1 MSESVR
7 QSEMLYEQREAHLG
21 MLSGDA
27 LRDIARN
34 ESAPYRWRK
43 AAVKMMLEKNFPQV
57 KHPDLYLLVMD
68 VKADQEAHSEVESVV
83 ESAIE
88 SQIPTLGKQVVDAAK
103 VEFHTKEVPA
113 TLPAHSGSVLV
124 VKPEEP
130 KELKASVTTKTL
142 QQDEKE

>member
-7 QSEMLYEQREAHLG
+7 QAEMLFEQREAHLG
-21 MLSGDA
+21 TLSGDA

-43 AAVKMMLEKNFPQV
+43 AAVKIMLDKGFPQV
-57 KHPDLYLLVMD
+57 NHPDLYLLLMD
-68 VKADQEAHSEVESVV
+68 VKADKDAHNEVESVV

-88 SQIPTLGKQVVDAAK
+88 SQIPQVGKQVLEASK
-103 VEFHTKEVPA
+103 VEYHTKEVPA
-113 TLPAHSGSVLV
+113 TLPKHSGATLLV
-124 VKPEEP
+124 KHEEP